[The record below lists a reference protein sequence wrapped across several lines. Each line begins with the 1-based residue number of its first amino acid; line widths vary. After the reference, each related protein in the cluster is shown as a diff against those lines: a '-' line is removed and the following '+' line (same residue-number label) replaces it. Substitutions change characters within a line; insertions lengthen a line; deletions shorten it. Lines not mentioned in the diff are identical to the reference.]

1 MNYEY
6 LYMYTFFIFVY
17 TNVHQK
23 LHKHYSYGQIS
34 HSALKIYHLQ
44 SIIQN
49 MPLVCT
55 VPFLFALKSQSR
67 AQHAQVSATKM
78 SSSCIPTPIFVQ
90 LSPSHLWLSLPETLV
105 YSSPQAVRS
114 EPGPAMKERTQNKRR
129 LKDREI

>member
-1 MNYEY
+1 MKYELRLS
-6 LYMYTFFIFVY
+6 LYVYFFIFVY
-17 TNVHQK
+17 INVRQK
-23 LHKHYSYGQIS
+23 QHKHYPYGQIS

-49 MPLVCT
+49 MPLACT
-55 VPFLFALKSQSR
+55 VPFLFTLKSQSR

-105 YSSPQAVRS
+105 YSSPQAVRL
-114 EPGPAMKERTQNKRR
+114 EPAMKEHTKQEKI
-129 LKDREI
+129 KDREI